1 MVERRGPATR
11 SSVQALVVGGPAG
24 RRVTRAALEDAYRGC
39 LAAEPRKQRSVG
51 FVTDVSP
58 IKRRSCSARSA
69 SETSDE
75 GVGDLSLASPASLLP
90 DIPPNLARLRHPL
103 AKVPGCLVRNFG
115 VQAWTLWHCQH
126 DGQGRWGANQRPVAT
141 VATVEE
147 FWQVQHLLIHLMA
160 QVQQLLLP
168 PSSLG
173 LGSDFAVFRA
183 GVAPDWE
190 HSSNLCGGRLIV
202 RRERRQ
208 LDESWLTLLF
218 FLLGEYAGAADQVNG
233 VVASVRSKGDR
244 VAVWLADSRQLAAV
258 VDVARMVRHE
268 LHLPPGAAIKFSV
281 HKEEIAREEGGPKMP
296 PILL

>member
-11 SSVQALVVGGPAG
+11 SSVQALAAGGPAG

-39 LAAEPRKQRSVG
+39 LAAEPRKQKSVG

-58 IKRRSCSARSA
+58 IKRRSRSARSA

-75 GVGDLSLASPASLLP
+75 GVGDLSLASPAALLP
-90 DIPPNLARLRHPL
+90 DIPPNLARPRHPL
-103 AKVPGCLVRNFG
+103 AK
-115 VQAWTLWHCQH
+115 AWTLWHCQH

-147 FWQVQHLLIHLMA
+147 FWQVQ
-160 QVQQLLLP
+160 QLLLP

-173 LGSDFAVFRA
+173 LGSDLAVFRA
-183 GVAPDWE
+183 GLVPDWE
-190 HSSNLCGGRLIV
+190 DKANLCGGRLV
-202 RRERRQ
+202 VKRERGQ
-208 LDESWLTLLF
+208 LDESWLALLF
-218 FLLGEYAGAADQVNG
+218 FLVGEHAPAADQVNG

-258 VDVARMVRHE
+258 VDVARMVRDR
-268 LHLPPGAAIKFSV
+268 LNMGPKNSIKFSV
-281 HKEEIAREEGGPKMP
+281 HKEEIEKEAGGARLPS
-296 PILL
+296 ILL

>member
-11 SSVQALVVGGPAG
+11 SSVQALAAGGPAG

-58 IKRRSCSARSA
+58 IKRRSRSARSA

-75 GVGDLSLASPASLLP
+75 GVGDLSLASPAALLP
-90 DIPPNLARLRHPL
+90 DIPPNLARPRHPL
-103 AKVPGCLVRNFG
+103 AK
-115 VQAWTLWHCQH
+115 AWTLWHCQH

-147 FWQVQHLLIHLMA
+147 FW

-281 HKEEIAREEGGPKMP
+281 HKEEIAREEGAPKMP